1 MITGILYSRFSFTNP
16 KRSNYIGKKENIKN
30 INSFLEKDEL
40 DAVFIDEDNQTYI
53 EFFLKYI
60 NEIIK
65 IEKWKK
71 EYINSYILDG
81 EQWEIKIFYDDKE
94 PVEKYGINAYPKTF
108 RDFDKLFN
116 ELLIKDV
123 YFLESKVEMLKMD
136 SLLDKLCEEFDE
148 PIQIINRFVK
158 AFELHDHL
166 PSNKDLL
173 DMINNKKRRLT
184 KFNQATKDAL
194 KYYVYLL
201 IDPLNDK
208 VFYVGKGNK
217 DRVFDHEK
225 KKLSKAKIKR
235 IKEIQNK
242 GYNIIRKIVHHG
254 LTEKEAIAA
263 EATLINFIG
272 INNLT
277 NEVSGHHVTPSQTVE
292 ETDILLGAKSANV
305 EHNVV
310 VFKING
316 WDISKSEEELYNAT
330 RGHWKASFI
339 KVKKVK
345 YVFSLVNGIIRG
357 VYKPLN
363 WFTIDPDKEY
373 FGPDPKVLENQNE
386 VGRVYFEGVIAPK
399 YILNKYLNKKINN
412 KKILG
417 QNPVV
422 YLEKEV

>member
-1 MITGILYSRFSFTNP
+1 MITGILYSRFSFPNP
-16 KRSNYIGKKENIKN
+16 KRSNYIGNKNNVKTNKSLLENLD
-30 INSFLEKDEL
+30 FDPVFTDEENL
-40 DAVFIDEDNQTYI
+40 IYI

-60 NEIIK
+60 KDFIK
-65 IEKWKK
+65 IEKWKN
-71 EYINSYILDG
+71 EYRNPYILDG

-94 PVEKYGINAYPKTF
+94 PVEKIGINAYPKNF

-116 ELLIKDV
+116 ELLIADV
-123 YFLESKVEMLKMD
+123 YFFKAKAETLKMD
-136 SLLDKLCEEFDE
+136 NLLDKLCEKFDE

-158 AFELHDHL
+158 AFEFHDNLH
-166 PSNKDLL
+166 SNKDILE
-173 DMINNKKRRLT
+173 MINIKKRRLT
-184 KFNQATKDAL
+184 KFNQATKEAL
-194 KYYVYLL
+194 KFYVYLL
-201 IDPLNDK
+201 IDPLNNQ

-225 KKLSKAKIKR
+225 NKLSKAKINR

-254 LTEKEAIAA
+254 LTEKEAVAA

-272 INNLT
+272 LNNLT

-292 ETDILLGAKSANV
+292 EIDIRLGAKSANV

-316 WDISKSEEELYNAT
+316 WDISKSEEELYNET
-330 RGHWKASFI
+330 RGHWKASFT

-345 YVFSLVNGIIRG
+345 YVFSLVDGIIRG

-363 WFTIDPDKEY
+363 WFTVDPDKEY
-373 FGPDPKVLENQNE
+373 FGPNPKVLENQNE
-386 VGRVYFEGVIAPK
+386 EGRVYFNGVNAPK
-399 YILNKYLNKKINN
+399 YILNKYINKKIDN